1 MAFNFFGTF
10 TIAQWEAFKAFTAI
24 QEYDL
29 EARKDWLEKQLNN
42 NGKFTTTYDSD
53 NLPVKF
59 FATGYAGKLLEAYR
73 ILGGYP
79 EREMLLRTRDK
90 PVYLVRD
97 EVERRNSSNTVTG
110 GYGDTYSNGRRW
122 RGNMRFDRDL
132 GLIVEKIKDTQLES
146 IKLKRER
153 LEFKIK
159 AALDYSDQ
167 LEQEIVQINVAITEL
182 QFWVDLVEVNMES
195 HVTDGDEFGLSIG
208 EVADYT
214 DENAGDEIA
223 SKNQRTLSRSGSV

>member
-29 EARKDWLEKQLNN
+29 TARKEWLEKQLNN

-59 FATGYAGKLLEAYR
+59 TATGYAGKLLEAYR
-73 ILGGYP
+73 ILGGFP

-90 PVYLVRD
+90 PVFLIRD
-97 EVERRNSSNTVTG
+97 EVERRNPDGTITG
-110 GYGDTYSNGRRW
+110 GYGETYTNGRRW
-122 RGNMRFDRDL
+122 RGNITFDRDL
-132 GLIVEKIKDTQLES
+132 GLFVERIKGWQLES

-167 LEQEIVQINVAITEL
+167 LEQEIVKINTVITEL
-182 QFWVDLVEVNMES
+182 EFWIDFVEVNMES
-195 HVTDGDEFGLSIG
+195 HATDGDEFGLSIG
-208 EVADYT
+208 DVADYT
-214 DENAGDEIA
+214 GENAGDEIA
-223 SKNQRTLSRSGSV
+223 SKNQRTFTRSGSV